1 MPSKEWVAVERIS
14 GTVEN
19 GPVTVE
25 VRIDREMAPAG
36 RQWMALV
43 VKDGAERREVPL
55 IAFINR
61 SIPIVRPE
69 RLPFGEDLERM
80 ILSLKN
86 TGNLPLVWSI
96 GGESSWIAAVPE
108 EGILEQGASREIEI
122 SADRDGLTP
131 GNYSDQLTISYDGDG
146 KSIQVPADLTVR
158 FNRAPEADAGLD
170 QTVVAGGWM
179 RLDGSASLDAD
190 GDSLSYSWIA
200 PEEIDLDD
208 VHAVQPRFRAT
219 VSGNHRI
226 GLVVDDGRVE
236 SAPAEVAVQVIE
248 TAPGEEISV
257 ALQSGEFHLSGVSID
272 MVWIEPGSFIMGSP
286 VREEGRGYDEE
297 PQHEVTISQ
306 GFFLGKY
313 EITQE
318 QWEAVMGSR
327 PWEGKEGARKDPRH
341 PVVFVS
347 WRDLQK
353 FIDRLNEWEGMDL
366 FRLPTEAEWEY
377 ACRAGTTTRWS
388 FGDDENYLKDYA
400 WYRANTWDL
409 GEQSVGA
416 IRYARE
422 CLGVGAGLVQRVFG
436 RCPGGSRRPQRR
448 LLSRPARRQ
457 LSGVCLGGA
466 RSGPSSLF
474 ARGAGQRR
482 RGCAPV
488 AGASDR
494 DPALPLKANPA
505 YSIRSEVSRLL
516 AHQAGA
522 HCAVWKELRSSEPV
536 RRTMG
541 RRRLHEDPAPHH
553 AQGAGERSDRVYL
566 RLFRIRTQPVM
577 DPFPGVAVHVVQSP
591 RIRQL

>member
-1 MPSKEWVAVERIS
+1 MLLNRSGRSTLSRFTVPGIFAILMVWCLNCSNSTGNDDRPQLAVTPDSLDFGETGTARSLSIDNVGGGVLEWSIWVPSKEWVAVERIS

-341 PVVFVS
+341 PMVFVS

-409 GEQSVGA
+409 GEHYAHPVGMKAPNPWGLYDMHGNVWEWVLDWFSAYSADAQVDPAGPNVGSYRALRGGSFPGFASGVRAADRLRYSPGVRVNGDVGA
-416 IRYARE
+416 
-422 CLGVGAGLVQRVFG
+422 
-436 RCPGGSRRPQRR
+436 R
-448 LLSRPARRQ
+448 LLRVRPTETP
-457 LSGVCLGGA
+457 LS
-466 RSGPSSLF
+466 P
-474 ARGAGQRR
+474 
-482 RGCAPV
+482 
-488 AGASDR
+488 
-494 DPALPLKANPA
+494 
-505 YSIRSEVSRLL
+505 
-516 AHQAGA
+516 
-522 HCAVWKELRSSEPV
+522 
-536 RRTMG
+536 
-541 RRRLHEDPAPHH
+541 
-553 AQGAGERSDRVYL
+553 
-566 RLFRIRTQPVM
+566 
-577 DPFPGVAVHVVQSP
+577 
-591 RIRQL
+591 